1 MSTTM
6 KCECWSSTYYYN
18 IYFDNT
24 PLFFYFLFGN
34 NLLSKEAKTIFV
46 KYILKNNNAFQII
59 YKYCLY

>member
-1 MSTTM
+1 M
-6 KCECWSSTYYYN
+6 KCECWSSTYYYS

-46 KYILKNNNAFQII
+46 KYILKNNNAS
-59 YKYCLY
+59 K